1 MKPRR
6 LAAGFVLALLGPLP
20 LPHIDSYQPLALG
33 LFAAAMNSTEN
44 GPVYLA
50 LMSAVF
56 LVYAATFYGVL
67 SLVAH
72 ARARKA
78 HPR

>member
-6 LAAGFVLALLGPLP
+6 LAAAVGAALLGPLP

-33 LFAAAMNSTEN
+33 LFAAAMNLKEN

-50 LMSAVF
+50 MMSAVF
-56 LVYAATFYGVL
+56 LVYAATSCGVL
-67 SLVAH
+67 SLIAH